1 MTKYDILIF
10 FLGFATTV
18 SPIFGPS
25 FGFATAVSPIFGPS
39 FGLSRY
45 FGPSTRLD
53 RMII

>member
-1 MTKYDILIF
+1 MTEYDILIL

-45 FGPSTRLD
+45 FGLSTRLD
-53 RMII
+53 RMIT